1 MIRQKMEYWRPSAR
15 QLVEDELNRFFQSRR
30 TRLQR
35 LLADEDL
42 LDEEREKL
50 SLIESE
56 LTALSSILAD
66 ELVRLDDKLIDINK
80 SIATPRRQAVNS
92 LFDMVVFP
100 IE

>member
-1 MIRQKMEYWRPSAR
+1 MIRQKMECWRPSAR
-15 QLVEDELNRFFQSRR
+15 QLVEDEVNRFFQSRR

-66 ELVRLDDKLIDINK
+66 ELARLDDKLIDINK
-80 SIATPRRQAVNS
+80 SIATAKAAARQ
-92 LFDMVVFP
+92 
-100 IE
+100 

>member
-15 QLVEDELNRFFQSRR
+15 QLAEDEVNRFFQSRR

-56 LTALSSILAD
+56 LTALSSILGD
-66 ELVRLDDKLIDINK
+66 ELARLDDKLIDINK
-80 SIATPRRQAVNS
+80 SIATAKATARQ
-92 LFDMVVFP
+92 
-100 IE
+100 

>member
-1 MIRQKMEYWRPSAR
+1 MIRQKMEYWRASAR
-15 QLVEDELNRFFQSRR
+15 QLVEDEVNRFFQSRR

-66 ELVRLDDKLIDINK
+66 ELARLDDKLIDINK
-80 SIATPRRQAVNS
+80 SIATAKAAARQ
-92 LFDMVVFP
+92 
-100 IE
+100 

>member
-15 QLVEDELNRFFQSRR
+15 QLVEDEVNRFFQSRR

-66 ELVRLDDKLIDINK
+66 ELARLDDKLIDINK
-80 SIATPRRQAVNS
+80 SIATAKATVRQ
-92 LFDMVVFP
+92 
-100 IE
+100 

>member
-1 MIRQKMEYWRPSAR
+1 MIRQKMEYWRASAR
-15 QLVEDELNRFFQSRR
+15 QLVEDEVNRFFQSRR

-66 ELVRLDDKLIDINK
+66 ELARLDDKLIDINK
-80 SIATPRRQAVNS
+80 SIATAKAAVRQ
-92 LFDMVVFP
+92 
-100 IE
+100 

>member
-80 SIATPRRQAVNS
+80 SIATAKAAGRQ
-92 LFDMVVFP
+92 
-100 IE
+100 

>member
-15 QLVEDELNRFFQSRR
+15 QLAEDEVNRFFQSRR

-66 ELVRLDDKLIDINK
+66 ELARLDDKLIDINK
-80 SIATPRRQAVNS
+80 SIATAKAAARQ
-92 LFDMVVFP
+92 
-100 IE
+100 